1 MGQEYYRRRL
11 KANKMKRKIA
21 STRASIRNFRVL
33 LRLILIILI
42 IFCSLKVLK
51 SHYWYINKTKMAIA
65 DPTVIKIE
73 GNIITPKY
81 KIVDLIRQTQ
91 LPNTQIFRLDTT
103 ELKDNIEQLQP
114 IKRVYVRR
122 FWLPARLNIII
133 EERTPVF
140 LITPKLDSEPIS
152 AITDDGVLIDR
163 EYMPISPKFITYKII
178 TYGVRGDDYEKWNK
192 QRVDEILKLIKSF
205 ESYSGQKVEYV
216 DLRNP
221 NDVYVKLEKVLVRF
235 GEINETALKR
245 AKWIAA
251 ILPETEKFKQK
262 IKYIDLRWEDAH
274 YIKLEDASQQTIK
287 QNTKETNVKIEVK
300 KDVSHQEN
308 KPEDKTQDNTQ
319 DTSAAEEE
327 N

>member
-1 MGQEYYRRRL
+1 M
-11 KANKMKRKIA
+11 
-21 STRASIRNFRVL
+21 
-33 LRLILIILI
+33 
-42 IFCSLKVLK
+42 
-51 SHYWYINKTKMAIA
+51 
-65 DPTVIKIE
+65 
-73 GNIITPKY
+73 
-81 KIVDLIRQTQ
+81 
-91 LPNTQIFRLDTT
+91 
-103 ELKDNIEQLQP
+103 QP

>member
-122 FWLPARLNIII
+122 FWVPARLNRII

>member
-163 EYMPISPKFITYKII
+163 EYMPISPKFTTYKII

-287 QNTKETNVKIEVK
+287 QSTKETNVKIEVK